1 MLYWLASIAHILVAG
16 TATSHILLRK
26 SDVRSAIGWIG
37 LIWFSPFLGAAFYAA
52 FGINRVARRAS
63 HIKRDQIRT
72 RNAPIAAQTRI
83 LQLGDSMN
91 TLAGVGNKITG
102 LPLTHGNRI
111 EVMCSGTEA
120 YPEMLSAIASANSS
134 IALATYIFRLDS
146 VGTKFVEALVEA
158 QNRGVQIR
166 VLVDGIG
173 GGYFSSPIMR
183 SLKNAGIEAARF
195 IHDTRPW
202 RMPFVNLRNHKK
214 LLIIDGAKSFTGG
227 LNIGAENTASG
238 NQKKCVDDTHF
249 YVEGPV
255 VAQMMESF
263 VADWHFT
270 TGEMLSNDIWW
281 PDIQPSGSVV
291 ARGVSSGPD
300 EDIGKIETVL
310 VAAILQARHKVRI
323 VTPYFLP
330 DEKLSAAVN
339 LAGLRGV
346 ELELLIPKASDHIAM
361 DWAMRAHLA
370 HFHLERVKCFT
381 TSAPFDHSKLMTVD
395 GKWSAIGSPNWD
407 VRSLRLNFEFMLELY
422 GENVVSRIDALIDE
436 KIARSTRLTPNDII
450 QRPVTQRLRDA
461 GARLLLPYI

>member
-1 MLYWLASIAHILVAG
+1 MLFWIITVGHGLVAG
-16 TATSHILLRK
+16 TATGHILLRK

-37 LIWFSPFLGAAFYAA
+37 LIWLSPFFGAALYAA

-63 HIKRDQIRT
+63 HIKRNLISKKNT
-72 RNAPIAAQTRI
+72 PVAPQTRI
-83 LQLGDSMN
+83 AQLGDSMS
-91 TLAGVGNKITG
+91 TLARVGTEITG
-102 LPLTHGNRI
+102 LPLTNGNHIDVLR
-111 EVMCSGTEA
+111 SGTEA
-120 YPEMLSAIASANSS
+120 YPRMLAAIASAKSS

-146 VGTKFVEALVEA
+146 IGTKFVEALVQA
-158 QNRGVQIR
+158 QDRGVEIR

-183 SLKNAGIEAARF
+183 ALEDAGIEATRF

-202 RMPFVNLRNHKK
+202 RMPFLNLRNHKK
-214 LLIIDGAKSFTGG
+214 LLIIDGVKSFTGG
-227 LNIGAENTASG
+227 LNIGAENTESE
-238 NQKKCVDDTHF
+238 NHDKDVDDTHF
-249 YVEGPV
+249 FVEGPI

-270 TGEMLSNDIWW
+270 TDEMLDGQIWW
-281 PDIQPSGSVV
+281 PDIKPSGSVI

-330 DEKLSAAVN
+330 DEKLSAAIN

-346 ELELLIPKASDHIAM
+346 ELELIIPQATDHIAM

-370 HFHLERVKCFT
+370 FFHLERVKCFT
-381 TSAPFDHSKLMTVD
+381 TASPFDHSKLMTVD
-395 GKWSAIGSPNWD
+395 GKWAAIGSPNWD
-407 VRSLRLNFEFMLELY
+407 VRSLRLNFEFMLEFY
-422 GENVVSRIDALIDE
+422 DENFASEIDTLIDE
-436 KIARSTRLTPNDII
+436 KIARSTRLTPDDVA
-450 QRPVTQRLRDA
+450 QRPVTTRLRDA

>member
-1 MLYWLASIAHILVAG
+1 RMS
-16 TATSHILLRK
+16 
-26 SDVRSAIGWIG
+26 
-37 LIWFSPFLGAAFYAA
+37 
-52 FGINRVARRAS
+52 
-63 HIKRDQIRT
+63 
-72 RNAPIAAQTRI
+72 
-83 LQLGDSMN
+83 QLGNSMN
-91 TLAGVGNKITG
+91 TLARVGTEITG
-102 LPLTHGNRI
+102 LPLTNSNRI
-111 EVMCSGTEA
+111 DVLRSGTEA
-120 YPEMLSAIASANSS
+120 YPEMLAAIASANCS
-134 IALATYIFRLDS
+134 IALATYIFRLDN
-146 VGTKFVEALVEA
+146 VGAKFVEALVEA
-158 QNRGVQIR
+158 QDRGVQIR

-183 SLKNAGIEAARF
+183 ALENAGIEAAQF

-227 LNIGAENTASG
+227 LNIGDENAASEDQNKG
-238 NQKKCVDDTHF
+238 VDDTHF
-249 YVEGPV
+249 FVEGPV

-270 TGEMLSNDIWW
+270 TGEMLSSTIWW

-300 EDIGKIETVL
+300 EDIGKIEAVL

-346 ELELLIPKASDHIAM
+346 ELELLIPKATDHILM

-370 HFHLERVKCFT
+370 LFHLSRVKCFT
-381 TSAPFDHSKLMTVD
+381 TSSPFDHSKLMTVD
-395 GKWSAIGSPNWD
+395 GKWGAIGSPNWD
-407 VRSLRLNFEFMLELY
+407 VRSLRLNFEFMLEFY
-422 GENVVSRIDALIDE
+422 GENIVSRIDALIDE